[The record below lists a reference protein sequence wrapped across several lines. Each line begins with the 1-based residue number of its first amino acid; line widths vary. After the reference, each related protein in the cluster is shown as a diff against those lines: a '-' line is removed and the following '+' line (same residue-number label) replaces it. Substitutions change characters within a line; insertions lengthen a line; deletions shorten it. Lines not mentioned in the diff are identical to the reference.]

1 MLVRTR
7 GPAFRLGVRLWGFP
21 VVCADTPIPTI
32 ASLDKG
38 NDDVVLRVAMQYLSC
53 ALVRGRGI
61 VFRRY
66 YQGTAKSAGKDFR
79 DGEKV
84 TSTRARKQALVA

>member
-1 MLVRTR
+1 MGPSAQGFLQSLADVACSTGVVDR
-7 GPAFRLGVRLWGFP
+7 GLWLS
-21 VVCADTPIPTI
+21 I
-32 ASLDKG
+32 
-38 NDDVVLRVAMQYLSC
+38 AMQYLRC

-66 YQGTAKSAGKDFR
+66 YQGIAKRAGKDFR